1 LAPGWQQKYRG
12 ENLLRST
19 PFVHRCVRETL
30 EGLRDGL
37 THFSGE
43 SRAALIFTLHKS
55 DPLQIFD
62 PQGLLRGHEPRLKT
76 LFFDSEGW
84 CQAVPEDL
92 HPSFYSY
99 IEPQPALRLD
109 GLITNG
115 GSSVSVHYQMWFTEH
130 HPNICSVG
138 PILCWLEHAVLR
150 FSHDIAN
157 DDLLYTGIS
166 GSFLREYGTH
176 AVRDCIIDKT
186 NLQLG
191 PDVHIRIYP
200 ILDALLGIS
209 KTSEE
214 GARPHGALAF
224 VEPRLHK
231 QIRFLAKFAADEQPL
246 LVNFKHVRKLL
257 QAVEYADRTLI
268 SDGRH
273 ILGIAEKRI
282 DTFHIMAEFFGKI
295 GFLKVGG
302 ETICSFQDGSYS
314 SNTYR
319 ARLFEIEEAL
329 LDFDLEPEVRS
340 DMFQIVAELVHTAE
354 DQMYGCTFVIDLADQ
369 PTATS
374 GQALV
379 PPVNL
384 RQPEKLRLAAGLARV
399 DGALH
404 IRADLHLYAFACL
417 LDGHRVENEDRA
429 RGARYNSALRYTAQH
444 PETIVVVVSSDRPVS
459 IFQQGREVIDNGN
472 HSAVTSCSLI
482 PLPLQEWLARGD

>member
-1 LAPGWQQKYRG
+1 
-12 ENLLRST
+12 
-19 PFVHRCVRETL
+19 
-30 EGLRDGL
+30 
-37 THFSGE
+37 
-43 SRAALIFTLHKS
+43 
-55 DPLQIFD
+55 
-62 PQGLLRGHEPRLKT
+62 
-76 LFFDSEGW
+76 
-84 CQAVPEDL
+84 
-92 HPSFYSY
+92 
-99 IEPQPALRLD
+99 
-109 GLITNG
+109 
-115 GSSVSVHYQMWFTEH
+115 
-130 HPNICSVG
+130 
-138 PILCWLEHAVLR
+138 
-150 FSHDIAN
+150 
-157 DDLLYTGIS
+157 
-166 GSFLREYGTH
+166 
-176 AVRDCIIDKT
+176 
-186 NLQLG
+186 
-191 PDVHIRIYP
+191 
-200 ILDALLGIS
+200 
-209 KTSEE
+209 
-214 GARPHGALAF
+214 
-224 VEPRLHK
+224 
-231 QIRFLAKFAADEQPL
+231 
-246 LVNFKHVRKLL
+246 
-257 QAVEYADRTLI
+257 
-268 SDGRH
+268 
-273 ILGIAEKRI
+273 
-282 DTFHIMAEFFGKI
+282 MAEFYGKI

-319 ARLFEIEEAL
+319 ARLYEIEEAL

-384 RQPEKLRLAAGLARV
+384 CQPEKLRLAAGLAKV

-482 PLPLQEWLARGD
+482 PLPLQEWLARDD